1 MDAQDAVMVQNIL
14 KLASFAADRLLFCVS
29 VCLALYISHYFLK
42 MFTERTFNSAVHNAL
57 LSKSHLKHLG

>member
-29 VCLALYISHYFLK
+29 VCLALYIS
-42 MFTERTFNSAVHNAL
+42 L
-57 LSKSHLKHLG
+57 LSQNVH